1 MNEYDRIITA
11 INADIEKQRENAVNP
26 SDRILIAGEM
36 RALEI
41 IDKLKG
47 MKKGKEE

>member
-1 MNEYDRIITA
+1 MTDYDMIIIA
-11 INADIEKQRENAVNP
+11 IKDDIDKQRQNAVNP

-47 MKKGKEE
+47 MKKGNDA